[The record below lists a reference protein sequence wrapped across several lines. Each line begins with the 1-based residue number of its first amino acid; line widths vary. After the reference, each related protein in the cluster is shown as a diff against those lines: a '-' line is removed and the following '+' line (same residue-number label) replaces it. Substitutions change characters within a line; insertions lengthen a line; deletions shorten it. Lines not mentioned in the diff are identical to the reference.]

1 MVTSNPDAGSAVL
14 YEPSAEGITLI
25 TINRPQVRNAVNAPT
40 AKLLAEAFR
49 RFEQDES
56 QKVCILTGAGGQAFC
71 AGYDL
76 HEVATTAP
84 SRTTPQGGHNTVMT
98 STTSGPTITSTTPPL
113 TGSPTTQVKPV
124 TTTNPTT
131 PDLQAILGPMGPS
144 RMLLSKPLIAA
155 ISGPAVAGGLELS
168 LLADLR
174 ICDTTAIFGV
184 FCRRWGVPLIDGGTV
199 RLPKVVGLGRALDM
213 ILTGRPVDAH
223 EALAMGL
230 ANRVVPRG
238 EVVEEAK
245 GLARRLLGFPQLC
258 MRVDRRSVYNG
269 VYEAKSLTDALGFE
283 YRHGIDVVEKE
294 GVAGAARFDKGQG
307 RGGSFDL
314 VKGKL

>member
-1 MVTSNPDAGSAVL
+1 MTSDCDFLTTINGITDIMVVTDADPASVL

-25 TINRPQVRNAVNAPT
+25 SINRPQVRNAVNAPT

-49 RFEQDES
+49 RFEKDDT

-76 HEVATTAP
+76 HEVATSP
-84 SRTTPQGGHNTVMT
+84 SPSPSPSTNAGH
-98 STTSGPTITSTTPPL
+98 
-113 TGSPTTQVKPV
+113 TGSTSLTSKAKAV
-124 TTTNPTT
+124 TTTDPGAE
-131 PDLQAILGPMGPS
+131 PQDILGPMGPS

-155 ISGPAVAGGLELS
+155 ISGHAVAGGLELS
-168 LLADLR
+168 LLADMR
-174 ICDTTAIFGV
+174 VCDTTAIFGV

-213 ILTGRPVDAH
+213 ILTGRPVDAQ

-230 ANRVVPRG
+230 ANRVVPKG
-238 EVVEEAK
+238 AVLEEAK
-245 GLARRLLGFPQLC
+245 KVARSLLGFPQLC
-258 MRVDRRSVYNG
+258 MRADRRSAYHG
-269 VYEAKSLTDALGFE
+269 VYEAGSLKDALAFE
-283 YRHGIDVVEKE
+283 YQHGIDVVEKE
-294 GVAGAARFDKGQG
+294 GVKGAARFDKGQG
-307 RGGSFDL
+307 RGGSFDS

>member
-1 MVTSNPDAGSAVL
+1 MVTSNPDASSTVL
-14 YEPSAEGITLI
+14 YEPSTEGITLI

-56 QKVCILTGAGGQAFC
+56 QKVCILTGVGGQAFC

-84 SRTTPQGGHNTVMT
+84 STPQSPNHTVMT
-98 STTSGPTITSTTPPL
+98 TTSGPAITSPPPPL
-113 TGSPTTQVKPV
+113 TGTSTTRVQPV

-131 PDLQAILGPMGPS
+131 PDLQAVLGPMGPS

-213 ILTGRPVDAH
+213 ILTGRAVDAQ
-223 EALAMGL
+223 EALTMGL
-230 ANRVVPRG
+230 ANRVVAPG
-238 EVVEEAK
+238 EVVEEARE
-245 GLARRLLGFPQLC
+245 LARRLLGFPQLC
-258 MRVDRRSVYNG
+258 MRVDRRSVYHG
-269 VYEAKSLTDALGFE
+269 VYEAKDLTDALGFE

-294 GVAGAARFDKGQG
+294 GVAGAARFDQGQG
-307 RGGSFDL
+307 RGGSFES

>member
-1 MVTSNPDAGSAVL
+1 MNPSSVL

-25 TINRPQVRNAVNAPT
+25 TINRPEVRNAVNSPT

-49 RFEQDES
+49 RFETDDS
-56 QKVCILTGAGGQAFC
+56 QKVCILTGAGGQTFC

-76 HEVATTAP
+76 HEVAASPTPSPSTNALHSDNNN
-84 SRTTPQGGHNTVMT
+84 SRTSLT
-98 STTSGPTITSTTPPL
+98 SR
-113 TGSPTTQVKPV
+113 VKPV
-124 TTTNPTT
+124 TTTDPSAEL
-131 PDLQAILGPMGPS
+131 LQDILGPMGPS

-155 ISGPAVAGGLELS
+155 VSGHAVAGGLELS

-174 ICDTTAIFGV
+174 VCDTTAIFGV

-199 RLPKVVGLGRALDM
+199 RLPRVVGLGRALDM
-213 ILTGRPVDAH
+213 ILTGRPVDAK

-230 ANRVVPRG
+230 ANRVVPKG
-238 EVVEEAK
+238 TDVVEEAK
-245 GLARRLLGFPQLC
+245 KVARSLLAFPQLC
-258 MRVDRRSVYNG
+258 MRADRRSAYHG
-269 VYEAKSLTDALGFE
+269 VYEARSLTDALRFE
-283 YRHGIDVVEKE
+283 YQHGIDIVEKE
-294 GVAGAARFDKGQG
+294 GVKGAARFDKGQG